1 MPGIANHRPHLI
13 GELLILLQN
22 LLKID
27 LFLDLKRPC
36 NQLLVFRQRAIQ
48 LAEFAVHQV
57 CHANTAARN
66 LILIARPDSAR
77 RCANRNA
84 VRTPFADL
92 FDSPVEGKNH
102 MRAIADFQL
111 LLDVNPG
118 RFQPV
123 NLIQHRPRI
132 NHHAV
137 ANDRLHAG
145 PQNTARD
152 QLQNELLRTNKYRVA
167 GIMPALVT
175 RHRVELLREQIDN
188 LALALIAPLCAQHN
202 QITHSRNRLK
212 SKTLN
217 CTARVNLFTMQM
229 CGVFTAL
236 GPEVFHELV
245 RGISIGKLKTYQV
258 YERFKLR
265 ARLVKLNSEALRK
278 AEPKLWARIESGEED
293 FATDLSQVFLLSHL
307 PMIVDVLN
315 LLGIPN
321 DQGFFD
327 KDLKPE
333 QYLTE
338 GWQKRV
344 FDEFSG
350 KYSREILL
358 FYINHLDWELN
369 KTEQIFLPAA

>member
-1 MPGIANHRPHLI
+1 
-13 GELLILLQN
+13 
-22 LLKID
+22 
-27 LFLDLKRPC
+27 
-36 NQLLVFRQRAIQ
+36 
-48 LAEFAVHQV
+48 
-57 CHANTAARN
+57 
-66 LILIARPDSAR
+66 
-77 RCANRNA
+77 
-84 VRTPFADL
+84 
-92 FDSPVEGKNH
+92 
-102 MRAIADFQL
+102 
-111 LLDVNPG
+111 
-118 RFQPV
+118 
-123 NLIQHRPRI
+123 
-132 NHHAV
+132 
-137 ANDRLHAG
+137 
-145 PQNTARD
+145 
-152 QLQNELLRTNKYRVA
+152 
-167 GIMPALVT
+167 
-175 RHRVELLREQIDN
+175 
-188 LALALIAPLCAQHN
+188 
-202 QITHSRNRLK
+202 
-212 SKTLN
+212 
-217 CTARVNLFTMQM
+217 MQM